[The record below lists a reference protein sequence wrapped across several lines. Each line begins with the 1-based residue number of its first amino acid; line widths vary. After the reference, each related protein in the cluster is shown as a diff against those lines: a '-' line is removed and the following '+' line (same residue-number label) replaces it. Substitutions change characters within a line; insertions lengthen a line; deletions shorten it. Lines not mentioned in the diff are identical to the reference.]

1 MIEENKH
8 IDTLFTEKLGGRTFE
23 VPEAF
28 LADLEKRLDAPKV
41 GSKRIAGF
49 WFWLSAI
56 AISALATGAY
66 FAMTPSQSYVPVV
79 SVAKSPLLALNSTPM
94 SGSSAFIEVQNQNNE
109 KSFVAVEKY
118 KNAPQAFTPEKQKA
132 IQKVKLAAEE
142 KARQIQVAKRAAEKL
157 KAEQLAAA
165 ENSGSG
171 NSGLGQPSNDL
182 NAIGSSPTGGRNV
195 GTTEG
200 TNVGMNDIA
209 SNGNGVGL
217 DETSIPNNS
226 ALFNLLKEDA
236 SFGAE
241 NGKTKMLQYGQDNIS
256 YVDDTLK
263 KVRYIIRD
271 SVVIRDSIIF
281 RDSLITKEA
290 TEDDTPGI
298 KPNNSN
304 KNWELQAFGGFMS
317 VRPTVVNPFLSDTGQ
332 SIGNTPNLM
341 TPNFGF
347 ALSMYHKNFRF
358 GTGAEYYHFGED
370 FDYTTIKTTSVFDTI
385 VFGIDTV
392 IIDSLGQ
399 PWTPSSSLPPFDTIT
414 QQTMD
419 STFINDTTTAS
430 SKGNNVYSRFVIPL
444 SFGYQ
449 FNVNDW
455 SFTPRVGLNFE
466 FTTAYRKGLY
476 TNALNEEILEI
487 DQRKFGLSYRLQFE
501 IRRNFERFHLYVN
514 PYYQNNIGYV
524 IDTPDLKRKYGGF
537 GAQFGVGVRF

>member
-8 IDTLFTEKLGGRTFE
+8 IDTLFAEKLSGRTFK

-66 FAMTPSQSYVPVV
+66 FAISPSQSYVPVV
-79 SVAKSPLLALNSTPM
+79 SVAKSPLLAMNSTPM
-94 SGSSAFIEVQNQNNE
+94 STSSAFIEVQNQNSE
-109 KSFVAVEKY
+109 KSFVSVEKY
-118 KNAPQAFTPEKQKA
+118 KNAPQAFTSEKQKV
-132 IQKVKLAAEE
+132 IQKVKLAAVE

-165 ENSGSG
+165 G
-171 NSGLGQPSNDL
+171 NSGLGKPSNGL
-182 NAIGSSPTGGRNV
+182 NVFGSSPTGEKNA
-195 GTTEG
+195 GTAEG
-200 TNVGMNDIA
+200 QKEGMNDIA
-209 SNGNGVGL
+209 SNGSGFGL

-226 ALFNLLKEDA
+226 ALFNLLKKDP

-241 NGKTKMLQYGQDNIS
+241 NGKTKILQYRQENIN

-281 RDSLITKEA
+281 RDSLINKEV
-290 TEDDTPGI
+290 TEDDTHGI

-317 VRPTVVNPFLSDTGQ
+317 VRPKIQSPFQSYSDQLKSKEAT
-332 SIGNTPNLM
+332 IM

-347 ALSMYHKNFRF
+347 ALSMYYKNFRF

-370 FDYTTIKTTSVFDTI
+370 FDYSTLNTTSVFNG
-385 VFGIDTV
+385 VFFDTV
-392 IIDSLGQ
+392 TTYLDSSGLLWDSTSQ
-399 PWTPSSSLPPFDTIT
+399 IPPFDTVTTIS
-414 QQTMD
+414 MD
-419 STFINDTTTAS
+419 SLFINDSTTADF
-430 SKGNNVYSRFVIPL
+430 KGNNVYSRFVIPL
-444 SFGYQ
+444 NFGYQ

-501 IRRNFERFHLYVN
+501 IRRNFERFHLYVG

-524 IDTPDLKRKYGGF
+524 IDSPDLKRKYGGF